1 MTEQPPKLPRKPFGY
16 DPTVVDQLMADRD
29 QMLSV
34 AERRVREAEGKA
46 ARLEEQ
52 LAAKELALKDVK
64 EKLSAP
70 PPPPEPD
77 REPQWERQQDDPP
90 LTSRFM
96 TEELGKIIEA
106 AEESTSQILER
117 ARASTREQIVEAHRL
132 WQEVQAEVARI
143 TTWREGAASVVRSV
157 QSAVEKAR
165 VEIDGLPDRI
175 QNALSPAVEAMVKV
189 DAGMARFAAA
199 TTIPALAN
207 IAGLEEARARVAA
220 SAGATAST
228 PTPAPTP
235 TPVPAGV
242 PSPAPSATSW
252 PSMPAMFDTSA
263 SALSDLNDADWPSL
277 EGSSFL
283 DGEEDVASEA
293 GEELREF
300 AAGSEETGKDASD
313 GSQLWGA

>member
-52 LAAKELALKDVK
+52 LAAKEFALKDAK
-64 EKLSAP
+64 EKLAVP
-70 PPPPEPD
+70 PPAPEPD
-77 REPQWERQQDDPP
+77 REPQWERQQEDPP

-132 WQEVQAEVARI
+132 WEEVQAEVARF
-143 TTWREGAASVVRSV
+143 TTWREGAESVVRSV

-175 QNALSPAVEAMVKV
+175 QSALSPAVEAMVKV
-189 DAGMARFAAA
+189 DAGMSRFAAA
-199 TTIPALAN
+199 TTIPPLAN
-207 IAGLEEARARVAA
+207 IAGLEEARARVEA
-220 SAGATAST
+220 SARGQGRV
-228 PTPAPTP
+228 
-235 TPVPAGV
+235 PVPAPAPAPAAA
-242 PSPAPSATSW
+242 PSPAPPAESW
-252 PSMPAMFDTSA
+252 PSMPATFDTSA
-263 SALSDLNDADWPSL
+263 SALSDLSDGDWPSL

-283 DGEEDVASEA
+283 DGEEDLASEA
-293 GEELREF
+293 SEELREF
-300 AAGSEETGKDASD
+300 AGGSEETGKDASD

>member
-29 QMLSV
+29 SMLAV

-52 LAAKELALKDVK
+52 LAAKEVALKDARDHQ
-64 EKLSAP
+64 SAP
-70 PPPPEPD
+70 PPPVEPAQRERLPE
-77 REPQWERQQDDPP
+77 EPP

-96 TEELGKIIEA
+96 TEELSKIIEA

-132 WQEVQAEVARI
+132 WEEVQAEVLRF
-143 TTWREGAASVVRSV
+143 TTWREEAASVVSSV
-157 QSAVEKAR
+157 QTAVEKAR
-165 VEIDGLPDRI
+165 AEIEGLPDRI
-175 QNALSPAVEAMVKV
+175 QNALAPAVEAMVKV

-199 TTIPALAN
+199 ATIPGLVN
-207 IAGLEEARARVAA
+207 PAGLEQAKARVEGTGAA
-220 SAGATAST
+220 PPPPSWSAMPA
-228 PTPAPTP
+228 TPA
-235 TPVPAGV
+235 
-242 PSPAPSATSW
+242 
-252 PSMPAMFDTSA
+252 MPAFDTSA
-263 SALSDLNDADWPSL
+263 SALSDLSDSDWPSL
-277 EGSSFL
+277 ESTSFL
-283 DGEEDVASEA
+283 DGEEDLASQA

-300 AAGSEETGKDASD
+300 AGGAEEASKDVTD

>member
-64 EKLSAP
+64 EKLSAS
-70 PPPPEPD
+70 PPPPEPE
-77 REPQWERQQDDPP
+77 REPHWERLQDDPP

-143 TTWREGAASVVRSV
+143 TTWREGAESVVRSV
-157 QSAVEKAR
+157 QSPVEKAR
-165 VEIDGLPDRI
+165 VGIDGLPHPI
-175 QNALSPAVEAMVKV
+175 QSALSPPVEAMVKV
-189 DAGMARFAAA
+189 DAGMSRFAAA

-207 IAGLEEARARVAA
+207 IAGLDEARARVAA
-220 SAGATAST
+220 SAGTAGSAST
-228 PTPAPTP
+228 PVSAPAPGP
-235 TPVPAGV
+235 APAPVP
-242 PSPAPSATSW
+242 PPAPSSW
-252 PSMPAMFDTSA
+252 PSMPGMFDTSA
-263 SALSDLNDADWPSL
+263 SALSD
-277 EGSSFL
+277 
-283 DGEEDVASEA
+283 
-293 GEELREF
+293 
-300 AAGSEETGKDASD
+300 
-313 GSQLWGA
+313 

>member
-29 QMLSV
+29 SMLAV

-52 LAAKELALKDVK
+52 LAAKEHALKDARDKQSV
-64 EKLSAP
+64 P
-70 PPPPEPD
+70 PPVEPGPQRERSPE
-77 REPQWERQQDDPP
+77 EPP
-90 LTSRFM
+90 LTPRFM
-96 TEELGKIIEA
+96 TDELSKIIEA

-117 ARASTREQIVEAHRL
+117 ARASTRDQIVEAHRL
-132 WQEVQAEVARI
+132 WEEVQAEVTRL

-157 QSAVEKAR
+157 QTAVEKAR
-165 VEIDGLPDRI
+165 AEIEGLPDRI
-175 QNALSPAVEAMVKV
+175 QNALAPAVEAMVKV

-199 TTIPALAN
+199 ATFP
-207 IAGLEEARARVAA
+207 GLMNPSGLDQARARVEAMDVPPA
-220 SAGATAST
+220 SPQPSWSPVPST
-228 PTPAPTP
+228 PATPAT
-235 TPVPAGV
+235 
-242 PSPAPSATSW
+242 
-252 PSMPAMFDTSA
+252 PAMFDTSA
-263 SALSDLNDADWPSL
+263 SALADLSDADWPSL

-283 DGEEDVASEA
+283 DGEEDLASQA

-300 AAGSEETGKDASD
+300 AGGPEESSKDAD